1 MKKFFTLIVL
11 PCIMAGCASNDSY
24 EIKGEVKDADL
35 EGAKIYKAEYVC
47 PVNESDNTLITDSTT
62 IQNGKYTFSGTITD
76 PAYCTLYTKPGS
88 SKNGKSIFAVITLE
102 KGKINVISN
111 KEGNIIASGT
121 PMNDSFYSYR
131 KKHGELF
138 AKYRETGRKYYMAAT
153 DSTAASKK
161 TDSLLQSLNSCY
173 KDMSELSYNYVKENV
188 NNPAVWY
195 YELQNAAFSG
205 TDVNRMKGIIVNANG
220 YTKKLPLYKEI
231 SKRIDVLERTAI
243 GKQFTD
249 FTMQDINGNEVKLS
263 DYVGKGKY
271 VLLDFWA
278 SWCAPCRAEM
288 PNVLEAHEKF
298 AGKDF
303 EIVGVSL
310 DSRKDAWANAIN
322 ELNLPWPNISDLK
335 GYECE
340 GAIIYG
346 ISGIP
351 ATVLF
356 DRNGTII
363 ARDLRGDELAYEL
376 GKLLKQ

>member
-1 MKKFFTLIVL
+1 
-11 PCIMAGCASNDSY
+11 
-24 EIKGEVKDADL
+24 
-35 EGAKIYKAEYVC
+35 
-47 PVNESDNTLITDSTT
+47 
-62 IQNGKYTFSGTITD
+62 
-76 PAYCTLYTKPGS
+76 
-88 SKNGKSIFAVITLE
+88 
-102 KGKINVISN
+102 
-111 KEGNIIASGT
+111 
-121 PMNDSFYSYR
+121 
-131 KKHGELF
+131 
-138 AKYRETGRKYYMAAT
+138 MAAT
-153 DSTAASKK
+153 DSTASPKK